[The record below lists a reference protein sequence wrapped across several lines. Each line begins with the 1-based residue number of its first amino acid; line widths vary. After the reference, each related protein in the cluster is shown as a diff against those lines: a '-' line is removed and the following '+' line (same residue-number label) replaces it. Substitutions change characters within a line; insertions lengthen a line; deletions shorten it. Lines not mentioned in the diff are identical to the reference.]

1 MNMAVIPGVLDIM
14 PDQMQVVNPALILI
28 LLPLFNYVIYPL
40 FTKLVTARKLSFF
53 YNCSLHLVNI

>member
-1 MNMAVIPGVLDIM
+1 M

-53 YNCSLHLVNI
+53 LQLQPPLRKCLDVGF

>member
-53 YNCSLHLVNI
+53 STTAASTS

>member
-40 FTKLVTARKLSFF
+40 FTKLVTACTLSFF
-53 YNCSLHLVNI
+53 SKPAASTS